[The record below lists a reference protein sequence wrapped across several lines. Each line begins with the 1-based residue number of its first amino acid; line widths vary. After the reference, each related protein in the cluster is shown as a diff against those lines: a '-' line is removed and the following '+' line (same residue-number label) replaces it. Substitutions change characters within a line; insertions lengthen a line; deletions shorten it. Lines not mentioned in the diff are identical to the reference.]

1 MHLGNTEIIE
11 NSVIILFIMDIDEL
25 FYDILMVVNADWIKY
40 MSIEIDDYDD
50 ERQSRV
56 VQRMEITL
64 QNHEKTIEVLNQNCR
79 VQTETIELMMQYI
92 PELKEKKLHHATV
105 LPRDDDDSYDDDK
118 DDDLPSTV

>member
-1 MHLGNTEIIE
+1 MYSGNTEIIE

-25 FYDILMVVNADWIKY
+25 FYDILMVINVDWIKY

-92 PELKEKKLHHATV
+92 PELKEKKLHATV

>member
-1 MHLGNTEIIE
+1 MYSGNTEIIE

-25 FYDILMVVNADWIKY
+25 FYDILMVINVDWIKC
-40 MSIEIDDYDD
+40 MSIEIDDDD

-56 VQRMEITL
+56 VQRMEIKL

-92 PELKEKKLHHATV
+92 PELKEKKLHATV